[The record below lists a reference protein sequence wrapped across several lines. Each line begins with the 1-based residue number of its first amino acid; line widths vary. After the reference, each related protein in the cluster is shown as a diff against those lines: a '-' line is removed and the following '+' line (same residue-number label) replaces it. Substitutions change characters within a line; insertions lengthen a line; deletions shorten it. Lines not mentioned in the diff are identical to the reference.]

1 MQEGMLKAANEVLQ
15 EKVQI
20 VNRVW
25 PTNFLQVLCHTWLKL
40 MVWMWCCMQIVEQS
54 GLLDVGMM
62 VAAQQNGHFSTV
74 PLIEE
79 ITNPLTILSGY
90 SNCRGSEMGYSF

>member
-1 MQEGMLKAANEVLQ
+1 
-15 EKVQI
+15 
-20 VNRVW
+20 
-25 PTNFLQVLCHTWLKL
+25 
-40 MVWMWCCMQIVEQS
+40 MQIVEQN

-62 VAAQQNGHFSTV
+62 EADQRNGHFSTV

-90 SNCRGSEMGYSF
+90 STCRGSGMGYSF

>member
-1 MQEGMLKAANEVLQ
+1 
-15 EKVQI
+15 
-20 VNRVW
+20 
-25 PTNFLQVLCHTWLKL
+25 
-40 MVWMWCCMQIVEQS
+40 MQIVEQN

-62 VAAQQNGHFSTV
+62 VADQQNGHFSTV

-90 SNCRGSEMGYSF
+90 STCRGSDMGYSF

>member
-1 MQEGMLKAANEVLQ
+1 MLKAANEILQ
-15 EKVQI
+15 EKVSM
-20 VNRVW
+20 W
-25 PTNFLQVLCHTWLKL
+25 SGFKYKLPAAMCHIHGKCWLYD
-40 MVWMWCCMQIVEQS
+40 CYCMQIVEQN

-62 VAAQQNGHFSTV
+62 VAGQQNGHFSTV

-90 SNCRGSEMGYSF
+90 SRGSEMGYSF

>member
-1 MQEGMLKAANEVLQ
+1 
-15 EKVQI
+15 
-20 VNRVW
+20 
-25 PTNFLQVLCHTWLKL
+25 
-40 MVWMWCCMQIVEQS
+40 MQIVEQS

-62 VAAQQNGHFSTV
+62 VAAQQNGHFSRV